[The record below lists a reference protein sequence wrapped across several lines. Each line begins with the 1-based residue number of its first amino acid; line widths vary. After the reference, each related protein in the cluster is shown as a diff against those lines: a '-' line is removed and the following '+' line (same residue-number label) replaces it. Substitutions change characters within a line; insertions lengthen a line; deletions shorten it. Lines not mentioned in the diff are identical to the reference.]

1 MDSSNDPVWDDLQ
14 RICALAGIPAMAL
27 VRQVAEAADSIHFTR
42 QLIAFHVHECR
53 LALERQ
59 MPSSSGTVQAV
70 LATLQY
76 VHRDGIGQGDV
87 AMAAH
92 HLAALQNLR
101 NAYDYLAQICNV
113 LLLPAPLP
121 AHTCDLNK
129 LLDVLPDS
137 VFQKKLNAIAN
148 GSDFQHAKSLN
159 NLVKHCRVTRTY
171 PHVDLVSGEAKH
183 LVQGFAKSG
192 KKQVQTFDREDVHD
206 SLQRIER
213 LTAQLTELLKD
224 LREQLD
230 GKQKGA

>member
-1 MDSSNDPVWDDLQ
+1 MDSRKDPLLNDLQ
-14 RICALAGIPAMAL
+14 RICTLAEIPAMAL

-42 QLIAFHVHECR
+42 QLIAFHLRECR

-101 NAYDYLAQICNV
+101 NAYDYLAQVCNV

-129 LLDVLPDS
+129 LLDALPDS
-137 VFQKKLNAIAN
+137 VFQNKLKEIAN
-148 GSDFQHAKSLN
+148 GSDFKHATSQN

-183 LVQGFAKSG
+183 LVQGFAKSC
-192 KKQVQTFDREDVHD
+192 KKQVQTFDKEDVRD
-206 SLQRIER
+206 SLERIER
-213 LTAQLTELLKD
+213 LSSSLAELLKE

-230 GKQKGA
+230 K

>member
-14 RICALAGIPAMAL
+14 RICALAEIPAMAL

-42 QLIAFHVHECR
+42 QLIAFHLRECR

-137 VFQKKLNAIAN
+137 VFQKKIECN
-148 GSDFQHAKSLN
+148 S
-159 NLVKHCRVTRTY
+159 
-171 PHVDLVSGEAKH
+171 
-183 LVQGFAKSG
+183 
-192 KKQVQTFDREDVHD
+192 
-206 SLQRIER
+206 QR
-213 LTAQLTELLKD
+213 Q
-224 LREQLD
+224 
-230 GKQKGA
+230 